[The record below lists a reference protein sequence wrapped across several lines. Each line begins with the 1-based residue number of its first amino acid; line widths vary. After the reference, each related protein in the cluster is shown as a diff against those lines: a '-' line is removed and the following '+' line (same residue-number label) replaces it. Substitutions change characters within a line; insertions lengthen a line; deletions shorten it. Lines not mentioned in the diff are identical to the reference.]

1 MMETEKEETEGSDH
15 MDGLL
20 TDDEDDDGE
29 GWDKEMGD
37 DAEEGD
43 EADSIRLKKLAAQVI
58 LSWYL
63 LTILVSCING
73 FVLNLIIQTLNSWN
87 KFFLT
92 QYS

>member
-29 GWDKEMGD
+29 GSDKEMGD

-43 EADSIRLKKLAAQVI
+43 EADSIRLQKLAAQVI
-58 LSWYL
+58 ISWYL

-92 QYS
+92 

>member
-1 MMETEKEETEGSDH
+1 
-15 MDGLL
+15 
-20 TDDEDDDGE
+20 
-29 GWDKEMGD
+29 MGD

-73 FVLNLIIQTLNSWN
+73 FVLNLIIQTLNS
-87 KFFLT
+87 
-92 QYS
+92 

>member
-29 GWDKEMGD
+29 GSDKEMGD

-43 EADSIRLKKLAAQVI
+43 EADSIKLQKLAAQVI

-92 QYS
+92 

>member
-29 GWDKEMGD
+29 GSDKEMGD

-43 EADSIRLKKLAAQVI
+43 EADSIKLQKLAAQVI

-73 FVLNLIIQTLNSWN
+73 FVLNLIIQTLNS
-87 KFFLT
+87 
-92 QYS
+92 

>member
-29 GWDKEMGD
+29 GSDKEMGD
-37 DAEEGD
+37 DTEEGD

-73 FVLNLIIQTLNSWN
+73 FVLNLIIQTLNS
-87 KFFLT
+87 
-92 QYS
+92 

>member
-29 GWDKEMGD
+29 GSDKEMGD

-43 EADSIRLKKLAAQVI
+43 EADSMRLQKLAAQVI
-58 LSWYL
+58 LSWDP
-63 LTILVSCING
+63 LTVIVSCING
-73 FVLNLIIQTLNSWN
+73 VVLNVI
-87 KFFLT
+87 
-92 QYS
+92 

>member
-29 GWDKEMGD
+29 GSDKEMGD

-43 EADSIRLKKLAAQVI
+43 EADSIRLQKLAAQVI
-58 LSWYL
+58 ISWYL

-73 FVLNLIIQTLNSWN
+73 FVLNLIIQTLNS
-87 KFFLT
+87 
-92 QYS
+92 